1 MHKKAFLK
9 KNAYLCSQNDPEA
22 RKNLQ
27 PTAEEHEYFRGIIAD
42 FIDLFDWSTIQAPLL
57 KAELYREANEMEKCA
72 EVLDS
77 ITYDQL
83 KDFEKDI
90 YDGIKTR
97 MEKKDPI
104 VFKLNV

>member
-1 MHKKAFLK
+1 
-9 KNAYLCSQNDPEA
+9 
-22 RKNLQ
+22 
-27 PTAEEHEYFRGIIAD
+27 
-42 FIDLFDWSTIQAPLL
+42 
-57 KAELYREANEMEKCA
+57 MEKCA